1 MMLDIKKLNR
11 AIKILRDHCDRQ
23 QSCDKCIFYDCDD
36 CGGCGILAYPPTDW
50 YNLNFHYTALDY
62 QAAEL
67 CKALGYEMIEINTFH
82 KVSAVTQNSK
92 FELPDYLFR
101 LLPGIGMFNIDDILA
116 TKPKE
121 ATTND

>member
-23 QSCDKCIFYDCDD
+23 QSCKKCIFHDCDD
-36 CGGCGILAYPPTDW
+36 YDGCNILSCRPTDW
-50 YNLNFHYTALDY
+50 HDLNFYYTALDY
-62 QAAEL
+62 QAAEF
-67 CKALGYEMIEINTFH
+67 CKALGYEMIEIDTFH
-82 KVSAVTQNSK
+82 KVSAVAQNSK

-121 ATTND
+121 TTTND